1 MTAAIETS
9 GLGRRFGR
17 TWALRDCSLRIPE
30 GRVIAVVGRNGAGKS
45 TLLNIAAG
53 LLAPTTGEI
62 RVMGARAEA
71 GGPVRGRVAFLAQ
84 DVPLYRDF
92 TVAEMFELGRRL
104 NDTWDGTGAQA
115 RMDRLAI
122 PMERRVGK
130 LSGGQRAQVGL
141 AMALARHPDLLILD
155 ELVAALD
162 PLARR
167 DFLRSL
173 MEEVAERPMT
183 VVLSSHLVTELERT
197 CDYLLLLDE
206 GRVRL
211 LGEIEELLATHR
223 WLSGNAMQPGPLP
236 RCVIEDQTAGRQ
248 ATLLVRC
255 EAEATYPGW
264 DERAPDLEELVLA
277 YMGRA
282 GARALPGPERATEAV
297 A

>member
-1 MTAAIETS
+1 MTPAIETL

-17 TWALRDCSLRIPE
+17 TWALRDCWLRLPE

-53 LLAPTTGEI
+53 LLAPSTGEI
-62 RVMGARAEA
+62 RVLGTPADAR
-71 GGPVRGRVAFLAQ
+71 GPVRGRVAFLAQ

-92 TVAEMFELGRRL
+92 TVAEMFELGRRM
-104 NDTWDGTGAQA
+104 NHTWDGESARA
-115 RMDRLAI
+115 RMGRLGI
-122 PMERRVGK
+122 PMDRRIHK

-141 AMALARHPDLLILD
+141 ALALARRPQLLLLD
-155 ELVAALD
+155 EPVAALD

-211 LGEIEELLATHR
+211 LGDIEDLLATHR
-223 WLSGNAMQPGPLP
+223 WLSGKAGQPGPQP
-236 RCVIEDQTAGRQ
+236 RCVVEDRTVGRQ

-255 EAEATYPGW
+255 EPEAAHAGW
-264 DERAPDLEELVLA
+264 DERAPALEELVLA
-277 YMGRA
+277 YMGRDS
-282 GARALPGPERATEAV
+282 ARALPGPQREVGAV